1 MLEFNRIIFVTEN
14 DNSEGPLAAVLCK
27 KWLPLEKIEVDS
39 RGLAVVFEEPMNPK
53 TVAVAES
60 NDIEIEHTSK
70 QLQDEDFGQDV
81 LVLVLDEA
89 KKQTVYDEYQDAAIN
104 VYTITEYVNEAGS
117 ILNPDGGDLSDY
129 AQLYDTVNE
138 ATKKVAYKLRESK
151 FQED

>member
-1 MLEFNRIIFVTEN
+1 MLEFNRIIFITEN

-27 KWLPLEKIEVDS
+27 KWLPLEKIEVES

-60 NDIEIEHTSK
+60 NDLEIEHTSK
-70 QLQDEDFGQDV
+70 QLQDDDFGQDV
-81 LVLVLDEA
+81 LALVLDEA
-89 KKQTVYDEYQDAAIN
+89 KKQTVYDEYPSAVN

-129 AQLYDTVNE
+129 AQLYDAINE

-151 FQED
+151 FQEN

>member
-1 MLEFNRIIFVTEN
+1 
-14 DNSEGPLAAVLCK
+14 
-27 KWLPLEKIEVDS
+27 
-39 RGLAVVFEEPMNPK
+39 MNPK

-60 NDIEIEHTSK
+60 NDFEIEHTSK
-70 QLQDEDFGQDV
+70 QLQDDDFGQDV
-81 LVLVLDEA
+81 LALVLDEA
-89 KKQTVYDEYQDAAIN
+89 KKQTVYDEYPSAVN

-129 AQLYDTVNE
+129 AQLYDAVNE

>member
-1 MLEFNRIIFVTEN
+1 MLEFNKIIFITEN

-60 NDIEIEHTSK
+60 NDFEIEHTSK
-70 QLQDEDFGQDV
+70 QLQDDDFGQDV
-81 LVLVLDEA
+81 LALVLDEA
-89 KKQTVYDEYQDAAIN
+89 KKQTVYDEYPSAVN

-129 AQLYDTVNE
+129 AQLYDAVNE